1 MRARPAGAFRTLRI
15 RGGCLTVVK
24 QREGQT
30 ADPLSSWGRPGT
42 RSVSFGSH
50 RGVVS
55 RTGRV
60 RRSRRTRKEFQMEKA
75 YRRVTRRFGALL
87 AIASVVALLFVA
99 APASAATSAEEGY
112 STSARIEQT
121 VDPGDNQLPF
131 TGLDVL
137 AVVAVGGALLA
148 VGIGVRKLASSN
160 AA

>member
-1 MRARPAGAFRTLRI
+1 
-15 RGGCLTVVK
+15 
-24 QREGQT
+24 
-30 ADPLSSWGRPGT
+30 
-42 RSVSFGSH
+42 
-50 RGVVS
+50 
-55 RTGRV
+55 
-60 RRSRRTRKEFQMEKA
+60 MEKA
-75 YRRVTRRFGALL
+75 YRRVTRRFTALL

-121 VDPGDNQLPF
+121 VDPGDNKLPF

>member
-1 MRARPAGAFRTLRI
+1 
-15 RGGCLTVVK
+15 
-24 QREGQT
+24 
-30 ADPLSSWGRPGT
+30 
-42 RSVSFGSH
+42 
-50 RGVVS
+50 
-55 RTGRV
+55 
-60 RRSRRTRKEFQMEKA
+60 MEKA
-75 YRRVTRRFGALL
+75 YRRVTRRFAALL

-121 VDPGDNQLPF
+121 VDPGDKLPF

>member
-1 MRARPAGAFRTLRI
+1 
-15 RGGCLTVVK
+15 
-24 QREGQT
+24 
-30 ADPLSSWGRPGT
+30 
-42 RSVSFGSH
+42 
-50 RGVVS
+50 
-55 RTGRV
+55 
-60 RRSRRTRKEFQMEKA
+60 MEKA
-75 YRRVTRRFGALL
+75 YRRVTRRFTALL

-99 APASAATSAEEGY
+99 APASAATSAEQGY

-121 VDPGDNQLPF
+121 VDPTPGNNKLPF